1 MKTKALAALLLLN
14 LAAKAQTASSS
25 VINAAG
31 NSFSQGYYAIDWSVG
46 ELALVNTMTS
56 SNGYVILT
64 NGLLQP
70 ESSGENVNP
79 GKHFTSDEIKIL
91 PNPTYNKVEINI
103 SAPQQGTLS
112 IIVYDAAGKQL
123 MSTKTF
129 SNGLQKSEK
138 LDLSTFA
145 SGTYL
150 FYIELNP
157 LPGSVRKTGTFKIVK
172 L

>member
-1 MKTKALAALLLLN
+1 MKTKVLTALLLLN
-14 LAAKAQTASSS
+14 LAAKAQTATSS

-46 ELALVNTMTS
+46 ELAVVNTMS
-56 SNGYVILT
+56 SPNGYIVLT

-70 ESSGENVNP
+70 AGSNENINP

-91 PNPTYNKVEINI
+91 PNPTFNRVEINI
-103 SAPQQGTLS
+103 STLQQGTLN
-112 IIVYDAAGKQL
+112 IIIYDAAGKQL
-123 MSTKTF
+123 MTTKTI
-129 SNGLQKSEK
+129 SNGLQRSEK
-138 LDLSTFA
+138 MDLSAFA

-157 LPGSVRKTGTFKIVK
+157 LPGSIRKTGTFKIVK

>member
-1 MKTKALAALLLLN
+1 MKTKVLTALLLLN
-14 LAAKAQTASSS
+14 LAVKAQTATSS
-25 VINAAG
+25 VINSAG

-56 SNGYVILT
+56 SNTYVVLT

-70 ESSGENVNP
+70 GTSNDNINS

-103 SAPQQGTLS
+103 STLQQGTLD
-112 IIVYDAAGKQL
+112 ILVYDAAGKLL
-123 MSTKTF
+123 MAKKTI
-129 SNGLQKSEK
+129 SNGMQRSEK
-138 LDLSTFA
+138 MDLSGVA

-150 FYIELNP
+150 FYIELTP
-157 LPGSVRKTGTFKIVK
+157 LPGSIRKTGTFKIVK